1 MKSLRSTGTATRSRT
16 AARSSRLPPKWRGS
30 VRTLMTL
37 APPAS

>member
-1 MKSLRSTGTATRSRT
+1 MKSLHSTGTDTRSRT
-16 AARSSRLPPKWRGS
+16 AARSSRLPLKCRGS